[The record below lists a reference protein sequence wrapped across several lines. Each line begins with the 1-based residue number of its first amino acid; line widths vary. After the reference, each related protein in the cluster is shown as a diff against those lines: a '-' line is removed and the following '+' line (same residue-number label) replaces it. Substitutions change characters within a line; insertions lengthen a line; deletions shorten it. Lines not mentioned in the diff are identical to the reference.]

1 MGKLNSREWEKEIGQ
16 LKVVGLQ
23 GYNEICGHDKEINY
37 QDCVFFMQPYPS
49 LLVQTVKRLNV
60 GFTQLSLQEVEEKC
74 KKGGE

>member
-37 QDCVFFMQPYPS
+37 QDCVFFYAAIS
-49 LLVQTVKRLNV
+49 ISSSVD
-60 GFTQLSLQEVEEKC
+60 SEKIEC
-74 KKGGE
+74 WIHPAEFAIG